1 MDAAKPG
8 RARSSSPSLTGF
20 MRDGVFYSEGSTC
33 YNIGKTDLSMT
44 RNFTALPVM
53 CKLFE
58 GIPSE
63 KIGDLFAQLSVRE
76 TALKKGEF
84 LFKAGTEIT
93 DFAVIISGRL
103 AISYYDANG
112 HRNIVEVLEPMES
125 VGISLA
131 VADVRSAAISV
142 EARQDSEV
150 LMFKADKILNPAG
163 KPSDEHLRLLR
174 NITRE
179 LARKT
184 VMLGRKMRILSNR
197 TTSER
202 LMKYLIE
209 ESVRRRSKEFDI
221 PFDRQALAD
230 YLCVERS
237 ALSAEISKLI
247 AKGTIDSHKCHF
259 KLLAD

>member
-1 MDAAKPG
+1 M
-8 RARSSSPSLTGF
+8 
-20 MRDGVFYSEGSTC
+20 
-33 YNIGKTDLSMT
+33 N
-44 RNFTALPVM
+44 RNFTTLPAM

-63 KIGDLFAQLSVRE
+63 RINGLFTQLAVRE
-76 TALKKGEF
+76 LSLKKGEV
-84 LFKAGTEIT
+84 LFEAGTKIT
-93 DFAVIISGRL
+93 DFAVVMSGRL
-103 AISYYDANG
+103 AISSYDADG
-112 HRNIVEVLEPMES
+112 RRNIVEQLEPMET
-125 VGISLA
+125 VAISLA
-131 VADVRSAAISV
+131 VANIQTVAITV

-150 LMFKADKILNPAG
+150 LLVRAEKVLNLTG

-179 LARKT
+179 LARKA
-184 VMLGRKMRILSNR
+184 VHLGRKMRIISSR

-209 ESVRRRSKEFDI
+209 ESVRRGTDEFDI

-237 ALSAEISKLI
+237 ALCSEIGRLTR
-247 AKGTIDSHKCHF
+247 KGVFETRKCHF
-259 KLLAD
+259 KLLRMNNAT